1 MKAKFLSVVFVIF
14 SFLLPTAAG
23 IAATQLDSVTIGYS
37 SFSGDYVP
45 LWMAVDDRLGK
56 KYGLELN
63 AVYAGRIRPQ
73 QLLASGETPFVLAT
87 GTGAVT
93 SHILGLKD
101 QVIVLILVNKVGGAI
116 MSKPEIK
123 SPEDLKGKVIG
134 TGRPGALAETIVRYV
149 LRAKLGLVPDRDVK
163 LLPVGEPQLALQGLE
178 RGIVDAA
185 SFSIA
190 PMLIAKK
197 KGFRELVS
205 YEKIGIVY
213 PYNTV
218 TMLRQTAAKNP
229 DLVDRFL
236 RVLIEGISIFKA
248 NKERSLAVMRKYMR
262 GASDDV
268 LEETYQYTVN
278 ELEAVPLPSLAV
290 IESALDMLSL
300 QYPQAKQTDPNLII
314 DSSFVKRIEESG
326 FIRALYKK

>member
-1 MKAKFLSVVFVIF
+1 MKTRFLGSFFLVCNFWLSASV
-14 SFLLPTAAG
+14 A
-23 IAATQLDSVTIGYS
+23 IAATQLDSLTIGYS

-45 LWMAVDDRLGK
+45 LWMAVDDKLGK
-56 KYGLELN
+56 KYGLDLS

-87 GTGAVT
+87 GTGAIT
-93 SHILGLKD
+93 SHILGVKD
-101 QVIVLILVNKVGGAI
+101 QVIVLVLVNKVGGAI
-116 MSKPEIK
+116 VSKPEIK
-123 SPEDLKGKVIG
+123 SAEDLKGKVIG

-185 SFSIA
+185 SFSMPA
-190 PMLIAKK
+190 MLIAKK

-205 YEKIGIVY
+205 YEKLGIVY

-218 TMLRQTAAKNP
+218 TMLRQTAAKYP
-229 DLVDRFL
+229 DLVERFL
-236 RVLIEGISIFKA
+236 KVLIEGVAIFKSD
-248 NKERSLAVMRKYMR
+248 KEKSLAVMRKYLR
-262 GASDDV
+262 GASDDI
-268 LEETYQYTVN
+268 LDETYEYTSA
-278 ELEAVPLPSLAV
+278 ELESVPLPSLPV
-290 IESALDMLSL
+290 IKSALDMLSL

-314 DSSFVKRIEESG
+314 DPSFVKAIEQSG